1 MKLFATL
8 FFSGLFATGAVMA
21 QQGVTQCGTP
31 TGQAPYPLESYQ
43 ELPDPAAPSPQQWA
57 AVKQP
62 VVSWGT
68 TDARYAKHAVP
79 ALKTQKKI
87 SLEGW
92 RGEKLHAQAV
102 VWTGADV
109 EKLNYSVGAFKNAQG
124 DVLPADAF
132 GGGFVR
138 YVMTDELNKDGR
150 GACGH
155 RPDHSIYDSTL
166 VADAIDHLLPA
177 MPMKAMSTQAI
188 WINCRVPQSAAPGL
202 YKGTVE
208 VKDGDKVL
216 STLNMDI
223 KVLSRVLPQPS
234 QWAYHLDLWQN
245 PYAVARYYQVPVWSR
260 EHLDAMRPVMKLLAD
275 AGQKIITAT
284 IMHKPWNAQTGSE
297 TGDYFETMVTWMKK
311 ADGTW
316 AFDYTVFDKWVE
328 FMMSVGIDKQINC
341 YSMVPW
347 RLSFQYYD
355 QATNTLKEA
364 QTAPGEAEYAEMWG
378 AMLTSFSKH
387 LREKGWFD
395 ICTIAMDERPMDV
408 MQKTLAVIRKADPD
422 FKVSLAGNFHKELEA
437 DIYDYCI
444 AIGSSYPA
452 DVLARRAEKN
462 LPTTYY
468 TCCTEA
474 FPNTFTFSAPAE
486 AAWMSYYSAKDHLDG
501 YLRWAYN
508 SWPREPLLD
517 SRYSAWAGGDTYLVY
532 PGARTSIRFEKLI
545 EGVQAHEKITILR
558 DEFEKKG
565 NKAGLK
571 KIEKILSAF
580 NLKDFPQVP
589 AEKTVNRANK
599 TLNAM

>member
-21 QQGVTQCGTP
+21 QQGVTQCGVP

-43 ELPDPAAPSPQQWA
+43 ELPDPSAPSLREWA

-62 VVSWGT
+62 NVSWGT
-68 TDARYAKHAVP
+68 TDTRYAKHTVP
-79 ALKTQKKI
+79 AVKAQKKI
-87 SLEGW
+87 TLEGW

-102 VWTGADV
+102 VWTGVDV
-109 EKLNYSVGAFKNAQG
+109 KNLNYTLGTFKNAKG

-150 GACGH
+150 GACGY

-166 VADAIDHLLPA
+166 VADVIDHLPASLPV
-177 MPMKAMSTQAI
+177 KAMSTQAV
-188 WINCRVPQSAAPGL
+188 WINCRVPQSVAPSV

-216 STLNMDI
+216 STLDMDI
-223 KVLSRVLPQPS
+223 KVLSRVLPAPC

-245 PYAVARYYQVPVWSR
+245 PYAVARYYQVPVWSQ
-260 EHLDAMRPVMKLLAD
+260 EHLDAMRPVMKMLAD

-355 QATNTLKEA
+355 QATNTLKEV
-364 QTAPGEAEYAEMWG
+364 QTAPGEKEYAEMWG

-452 DVLARRAEKN
+452 DVLGRRAEKN

-474 FPNTFTFSAPAE
+474 FPNTFTFSEPAE
-486 AAWMSYYSAKDHLDG
+486 AAWVSYYSAKDHLDG

-545 EGVQAHEKITILR
+545 EGIQAHEKVTILR
-558 DEFEKKG
+558 NEFEKKG

-571 KIEKILSAF
+571 KIEKMLSAF

-589 AEKTVNRANK
+589 AEKTVNRAKK